1 MVTELE
7 LVTLQSVAVIVVD
20 PVVPLPVVVPE
31 PLEIAVMIAVF
42 EMFQVTSLVTSV
54 LPLPLKEASAV
65 NAMGVAVLAGT
76 VRGLAVIVRSVT
88 EGQTERLAV
97 AGVSAWKAALMV
109 VVCGGFETVAA
120 AVTNPVFESMV
131 AAAGLLEVQK
141 HLSVMI

>member
-76 VRGLAVIVRSVT
+76 VRGLAVILRPLT
-88 EGQTERLAV
+88 QGQPQKLALP
-97 AGVSAWKAALMV
+97 A
-109 VVCGGFETVAA
+109 
-120 AVTNPVFESMV
+120 
-131 AAAGLLEVQK
+131 
-141 HLSVMI
+141 

>member
-88 EGQTERLAV
+88 EGQTERLAG
-97 AGVSAWKAALMV
+97 AGRGGWK
-109 VVCGGFETVAA
+109 GGTGGVGGGG
-120 AVTNPVFESMV
+120 VGNG
-131 AAAGLLEVQK
+131 AAGGIYARFGENGTA
-141 HLSVMI
+141 